1 MAGIHIHPHDI
12 TDEGCGAVLE
22 RLDRM
27 RDLQYIFPEVNTIF
41 ERNPYPTGKLPHNPV
56 HEFVQGEGTL
66 HVRLNEETSGSRLRQ
81 RVDPSIEQG
90 ADPLLDLIRAAEGS
104 RYRIVPWIN
113 LMNGDF
119 QGDTAGNGIVD
130 FRGRPVDHW
139 LCPNGPDVVPMWT
152 GIILGIAKR
161 YGTKAFLIDRI
172 RFPDWAGKE
181 VSPRNLF
188 SCFCPRCVAAM
199 EAAGIDVELL
209 KNEMSEAC
217 GHLADHRYEEAAL
230 LLKHSAALAAFLSFR
245 RDSVSAMVEKLLLA
259 VRASEPEIEL
269 WLDLWP
275 PAYAWLLGQDYS
287 RLTKA
292 SGKLKHFPY
301 HKLGGGAD
309 VQGLITYF
317 ADTPERQEQA
327 FQAFMKLFDMPYQI
341 TYAQFCRHGFPIEFV
356 RVENEKVRELSQ
368 PGTFIFSGVQMWNLT
383 PDELLEAIAAARA
396 SEADDILYYC
406 YGWAEDE
413 LMEAAGA
420 SGAAPGR

>member
-1 MAGIHIHPHDI
+1 MAGIHVHPHDI
-12 TDEGCGAVLE
+12 TDEGCGSLLE
-22 RLDRM
+22 RLDKM

-56 HEFVQGEGTL
+56 HDFVQGEGTL
-66 HVRLNEETSGSRLRQ
+66 HVKLDGESVGTRLRQ

-90 ADPLLDLIRAAEGS
+90 ADPMLDLLRAAEGS

-113 LMNGDF
+113 LLNGDF
-119 QGDTAGNGIVD
+119 QGDTASNGVVD
-130 FRGRPVDHW
+130 YQGRPVDHW

-152 GIILGIAKR
+152 DIILGIARR
-161 YGTKAFLIDRI
+161 YGTKTFLIDRI

-188 SCFCPRCVAAM
+188 SCFCPRCLTAM
-199 EAAGIDVELL
+199 HAAGIDVDRL
-209 KNEMSEAC
+209 KKEMTQIC
-217 GHLADHRYEEAAL
+217 VLLADHQYEQAAN
-230 LLKHSAALAAFLSFR
+230 LLKRSATLAAFFSFR
-245 RDSVSAMVEKLLLA
+245 RDSVSAMVEKLLGA
-259 VRASEPEIEL
+259 VRESEPAIEL

-275 PAYAWLLGQDYS
+275 PSYAWLLGQDYG
-287 RLTKA
+287 RLTRA

-309 VQGLITYF
+309 VQGLISYF

-327 FQAFMKLFDMPYQI
+327 FRAFMQLFGMPYSI
-341 TYAQFCRHGFPIEFV
+341 SYAQFRRQGFPIEFV
-356 RVENEKVRELSQ
+356 RAENERVRALSQ

-383 PDELLEAIAAARA
+383 PAELLEAISAARA

-413 LMEAAGA
+413 LMDAAGA
-420 SGAAPGR
+420 AGRAAE